1 MPTTVSSRSTVGRL
15 ITHLRLRRI
24 SSKLWLPLEII
35 VPTNDG
41 VNARTMCQPS
51 IITLRWPFHAELTST
66 TGPDS
71 RKRRTS
77 STG

>member
-15 ITHLRLRRI
+15 ITHWRLRRI
-24 SSKLWLPLEII
+24 SSKLWFSLEII
-35 VPTNDG
+35 VPSSDG
-41 VNARTMCQPS
+41 VNASTVCQPS
-51 IITLRWPFHAELTST
+51 VMTLRWPFHAELTST
-66 TGPDS
+66 TGPGS